1 MGSNASK
8 FTSAY
13 SVCNYS
19 TILRSGTA
27 FKIGDLDVS
36 ERQLLLELRRIIL
49 IDEVLDL
56 LLIGLYQSLS
66 RFLGLLMIGCLL
78 RICGVL
84 FGGK

>member
-36 ERQLLLELRRIIL
+36 ERQLLLELRGIIL
-49 IDEVLDL
+49 MDEILDVILFHHPL
-56 LLIGLYQSLS
+56 LAIESFFK
-66 RFLGLLMIGCLL
+66 FLARACDSKGSD
-78 RICGVL
+78 
-84 FGGK
+84 